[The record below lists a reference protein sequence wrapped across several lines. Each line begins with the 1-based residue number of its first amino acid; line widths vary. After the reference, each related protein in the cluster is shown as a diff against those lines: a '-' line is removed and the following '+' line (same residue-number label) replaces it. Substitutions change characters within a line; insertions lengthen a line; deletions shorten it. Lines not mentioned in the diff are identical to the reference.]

1 MTLDPNRPIVP
12 QSFDPAPPEPMAA
25 SSVPTSP
32 VAPSPVTA
40 APPPVV
46 PARKSSG
53 GGRWLNVVLGVAFAV
68 AIAGVAFAVGR
79 TTAPASAATGASRGG
94 FVGGQF
100 PGGSFAPRAS
110 GQPGSGRG
118 GFGGAF
124 GGGAGAGLTVSGT
137 VVSVSGDTMT
147 LKTASGATIEV
158 ATGPSTTYDTQAPAS
173 ASDVAAG
180 KTVEVQLDITG
191 GGGFGRPNAS
201 GAPAGPAGTANSIT
215 VVP

>member
-1 MTLDPNRPIVP
+1 VSLDPNRPIVP
-12 QSFDPAPPEPMAA
+12 EPYNPVAPEPMAA

-32 VAPSPVTA
+32 VSPAPVTA
-40 APPPVV
+40 GPPPVN
-46 PARKSSG
+46 PARKKSSG

-79 TTAPASAATGASRGG
+79 TTAPASAATGAGRGT
-94 FVGGQF
+94 FGGGAF

-110 GQPGSGRG
+110 GQPGFGGR
-118 GFGGAF
+118 GGAF
-124 GGGAGAGLTVSGT
+124 GAGGAGLTVTGT
-137 VVSVSGDTMT
+137 VVSVDGDTMT
-147 LKTASGATIEV
+147 IKTTSGQTIQV
-158 ATGPSTTYDTQAPAS
+158 STGPSTTYNTQSPAS

-180 KTVEVQLDITG
+180 KTVQVQLDITG

-201 GAPAGPAGTANSIT
+201 GAPTGPAGTASNVT

>member
-1 MTLDPNRPIVP
+1 VSLDPNRPIVP
-12 QSFDPAPPEPMAA
+12 QPYSPVAPEPMTA

-32 VAPSPVTA
+32 VAPAPVTG
-40 APPPVV
+40 APAPVN
-46 PARKSSG
+46 PARNKSSG

-79 TTAPASAATGASRGG
+79 TTAPASAATGGRGG
-94 FVGGQF
+94 FGGQF

-110 GQPGSGRG
+110 GEPGFGGGRG

-124 GGGAGAGLTVSGT
+124 GAGLTISGT
-137 VVSVSGDTMT
+137 VVSVNGDTLT
-147 LKTASGATIEV
+147 LKTASGQTIEV
-158 ATGPSTTYDTQAPAS
+158 TTGASTTYNTQTTAS

-180 KTVEVQLDITG
+180 KTVQVQLDVTG
-191 GGGFGRPNAS
+191 GGGGLGRPNAS
-201 GAPAGPAGTANSIT
+201 GAPAGPTGTASSVT